1 MNDKKIYQIVGI
13 ILVIVALSW
22 LIFKK
27 PASDSQQNSNQQPSG
42 QEQQNNEDN
51 NQTQNAQTPKPIES
65 GTFWEGTLTLS
76 DNTVKGNY
84 ALVTKD
90 RKIYIKTSRDYSSL
104 VNKEVKVTY
113 EGTLEVFRLGDIV
126 AK

>member
-1 MNDKKIYQIVGI
+1 MNDKKIYQIVGVV
-13 ILVIVALSW
+13 LVIVALSW

-27 PASDSQQNSNQQPSG
+27 PASDSQQNTNQQPSG
-42 QEQQNNEDN
+42 QEQQNTENNNQN
-51 NQTQNAQTPKPIES
+51 NQTQKPTDS
-65 GTFWEGTLTLS
+65 STFWEGTLTLS
-76 DNTVKGNY
+76 DNLSKGNY

-104 VNKEVKVTY
+104 VGKEVKVTY